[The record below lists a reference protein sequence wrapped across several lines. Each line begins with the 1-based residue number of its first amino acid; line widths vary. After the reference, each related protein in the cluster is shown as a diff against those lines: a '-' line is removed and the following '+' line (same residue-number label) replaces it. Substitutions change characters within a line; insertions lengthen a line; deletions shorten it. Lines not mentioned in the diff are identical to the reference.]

1 MAEILKRAY
10 NLVALKI
17 SFDLAGDDASVTCEL
32 QVTENHSPSTKD
44 SWTVSASE
52 IGCPKSLTERQTHGH
67 SNPFE
72 KPVWLVNK
80 LRSSIEDLQTF
91 EGPLWLH
98 FVKPYGLLG
107 LAPWEQWFDSL
118 PVPVMRLPDVISDP
132 PREAPSTLDVL
143 ICTSSPVA
151 KEEMESEHYVVR
163 LVRQVMRRH
172 PRSKVSFDVFTDSE
186 RVGQMQAK
194 LGGEGLLGS
203 AVRVH
208 PPDQAA
214 SYAIPQRNPAVNDS
228 VLDLENPWL
237 LWMRNAIKGR
247 SVDMVHFIC
256 HGYFNGD
263 RGALAFAQSPTRNED
278 TKWSRFVGKRELSM
292 FLTQVGA
299 WATAFSSPDENYS
312 DAGLR
317 LLADGLAQDQPFAV
331 LYHDWR
337 ADRDG
342 NQLGDAY
349 QFLFQ
354 EQPGLPPRAGGCFL
368 YCQPFRV
375 ESGHD
380 ARPLS
385 FSARTNRAME
395 SPEVKHVFSASFQR
409 EKTLPDW
416 MAAATRYIERC
427 EWNLNKSEQLG
438 ERLGVTQTDDEAAGV
453 NQAIDQI
460 KRAMARIASRNPGSS
475 SGTGGLK

>member
-17 SFDLAGDDASVTCEL
+17 SLDLVGDDASVSCEL
-32 QVTENHSPSTKD
+32 QVTESHLPSTKD
-44 SWTVSASE
+44 VWTISASE
-52 IGCPKSLTERQTHGH
+52 IGCPKILAKEQIRGH
-67 SNPFE
+67 STPFK
-72 KPVWLVNK
+72 KPDWLVDK
-80 LRSSIEDLQTF
+80 LRSSIEGLHLF

-107 LAPWEQWFDSL
+107 LAPWEKWFASL
-118 PVPVMRLPDVISDP
+118 PVPVIRLPDVISDP
-132 PREAPSTLDVL
+132 PREAPATLDVL

-151 KEEMESEHYVVR
+151 KEEMSSENYVVR
-163 LVRQVMRRH
+163 LVRQVMQKH
-172 PRSKVSFDVFTDSE
+172 PRSKVGFDVFTDLE
-186 RVGQMQAK
+186 RFSQTQEMMKA
-194 LGGEGLLGS
+194 EGLLGS
-203 AVRVH
+203 VVRVH
-208 PPDQAA
+208 PPDQAS
-214 SYAIPQRNPAVNDS
+214 SYAVPRRNPTIDDPF
-228 VLDLENPWL
+228 LDLESPWL

-278 TKWSRFVGKRELSM
+278 TRWSRFVGKRELST

-299 WATAFSSPDENYS
+299 WAAAFSSPDENYS

-317 LLADGLAQDQPFAV
+317 LLADGLAQDQPCTV
-331 LYHDWR
+331 LYHDWL
-337 ADRDG
+337 ADPKG
-342 NQLGDAY
+342 SQLGDAY

-354 EQPGLPPRAGGCFL
+354 RQPGMPPRADALFL

-375 ESGHD
+375 KSGHD

-385 FSARTNRAME
+385 FSARTSRAME
-395 SPEVKHVFSASFQR
+395 SPEVKKVLSASFEQ
-409 EKTLPDW
+409 EQTLPDW

-427 EWNLNKSEQLG
+427 EWNLDKSAQHG
-438 ERLGVTQTDDEAAGV
+438 ERLGVTRPDDEAAGV

-460 KRAMARIASRNPGSS
+460 KRAMSRIASRNPG
-475 SGTGGLK
+475 TGSTGA